1 MSDDTIS
8 GPGSSL
14 DVDTARRRILEVAT
28 GAVAGTGAVVAAWP
42 FLASMRTSAKA
53 EALGAPVE
61 VDISTLQPGEL
72 RTYEWRGKPVWV
84 LKRTP
89 EMLATLKQNDAYL
102 RDPKSSAAQQ
112 PPYAANEE
120 RAMSGHEDIFVVVGI
135 CTHLGCSPMFKP
147 QHPAPEIHPHW
158 QGGFFCPCH
167 GSKFDLAGR
176 VYQGVPAPLNLV
188 VPPYRYASTATLI
201 IGEDEQEKTA

>member
-1 MSDDTIS
+1 MNDETIS

-14 DVDTARRRILEVAT
+14 EADASRRRILETAV
-28 GAVAGTGAVVAAWP
+28 GAVAGTGAVVTAWP
-42 FLASMRTSAKA
+42 FLASLRTSAKA

-61 VDISTLQPGEL
+61 TDISTLQPSEL

-89 EMLATLKQNDAYL
+89 EMLETLKLNNPYL
-102 RDPKSSAAQQ
+102 LDPQSKAAQQ
-112 PPYAANEE
+112 PPYAANEA
-120 RAMSGHEDIFVVVGI
+120 RARAEHKDVFVAVGI

-147 QHPAPEIHPHW
+147 HHPAPEIHPHW
-158 QGGFFCPCH
+158 HGGFFCPCH

-176 VYQGVPAPLNLV
+176 VYRGVPAPLNLV
-188 VPPYRYASTATLI
+188 IPPYRYAASTTLI